1 MSSIMKNGQQ
11 FGGVPKEVITA
22 WEPGSNDKVVVKPT
36 SIQSIVDIIYPV
48 GSIYMSVNSTSP
60 AVLFGGTWAQIQD
73 TFLLAAGST
82 YSAGD
87 TGGEATHILTTS
99 ETPAH
104 THERGTMNIT
114 GTVTMHG
121 QEKPGLFNGITGAFA
136 ANRHES
142 SAYVTQADLTSRTY
156 SGGSDSG
163 FNFDASRN
171 WTGSTSSVGGN
182 GAHNNMPP
190 YLAVYMWK
198 RTA

>member
-1 MSSIMKNGQQ
+1 M
-11 FGGVPKEVITA
+11 
-22 WEPGSNDKVVVKPT
+22 
-36 SIQSIVDIIYPV
+36 
-48 GSIYMSVNSTSP
+48 
-60 AVLFGGTWAQIQD
+60 
-73 TFLLAAGST
+73 AAGST

-87 TGGEATHILTTS
+87 TGGEATHTLTTA

-104 THERGTMNIT
+104 THSRGTMNIT

-136 ANRHES
+136 ANRHDS

-156 SGGSDSG
+156 AGGSDSG

-171 WTGSTSSVGGN
+171 WTGSTSSVGGD

-190 YLAVYMWK
+190 YLVVYVWQ